1 MREAWEGAKLKSHQ
15 PRRFVARPLRRG
27 VARLFALLLAL
38 AALAP
43 SLAAPSLAQTAP
55 RTPPRSDVV
64 PAIVRIAS
72 EGARPPYN
80 QLDEKGEL
88 AGFEIEL
95 GRALCLRAR
104 LNCVF
109 VTQEW
114 DQMIPGLKSGAY
126 DAILSAMEPTDE
138 RRAEGVAFGKP
149 YVRMPLV
156 LLGERED
163 ETPVA
168 VTPEALAGRTVGV
181 EADTPQAAWAA
192 DRFPAAELKPYA
204 SLEEAILDLASDR
217 VDFVLARK
225 DSAAAFLA
233 ARKEGRCCRLLLDAP
248 RDADYLGEGFA
259 MAFRPADALLRTM
272 FDAALASLVADGGFA
287 RIAARYFSYAIL

>member
-1 MREAWEGAKLKSHQ
+1 MRDVCGEAKIERGD
-15 PRRFVARPLRRG
+15 PRRIVAR
-27 VARLFALLLAL
+27 VACLLIAMLAFC
-38 AALAP
+38 AP
-43 SLAAPSLAQTAP
+43 ASAQS
-55 RTPPRSDVV
+55 PPRPAGV
-64 PAIVRIAS
+64 PAVVRIAS

-80 QLDEKGEL
+80 QLDEKGDL

-95 GRALCLRAR
+95 GRALCARAR

-114 DQMIPGLKSGAY
+114 DQMIPGLRAGAY

-138 RRAEGVAFGKP
+138 RRSEGVIFGRP
-149 YVRMPLV
+149 YVRIPLV
-156 LLGERED
+156 LLGERGD
-163 ETPVA
+163 KTPVA
-168 VTPEALAGRTVGV
+168 VTPEALAGRTLGV
-181 EADTPQAAWAA
+181 EAETPQAAWAA
-192 DRFPAAELKPYA
+192 DRFPAAELRPYA

-225 DSAAAFLA
+225 DAAAAFLA
-233 ARKEGRCCRLLLDAP
+233 ARKEGRCCRLLIDAP

-259 MAFRPADALLRTM
+259 MAFRPNDTLLRAM

-287 RIAARYFSYAIL
+287 RIAARYFAYAIL